1 MSTDDAYRAHRDAAQ
16 AIAEL
21 TQANSELT
29 AKVRRLET
37 KPKGLQKAEIAGLLG
52 LPEKATDRMIVQKIH
67 ALMTK
72 AGQPVGAERLKRA
85 LTVRNAEEKKRTLI
99 PFEGE
104 WREAFGQPEYPS
116 LWFVWGKSANGKT
129 TFALKLCRELARYGR
144 VVYNS
149 LEEGDNLTFVRTM
162 RLAGLADV
170 KSRFTLVPGESMEDF
185 DRRLSRPKS
194 PDIAVIDSL
203 QCTEMGIKAFREF
216 CHRHAGKMIIV
227 VSRADGNKPQGRTAG
242 SVMYDAQ
249 QKIHVD
255 GFRAFSHG
263 RSHGPKGYY
272 DIWKERAEEIHG
284 GNS

>member
-1 MSTDDAYRAHRDAAQ
+1 MSGGEARGLEARANGLRKTDIAA
-16 AIAEL
+16 
-21 TQANSELT
+21 
-29 AKVRRLET
+29 
-37 KPKGLQKAEIAGLLG
+37 LLG
-52 LPEKATDRMIVQKIH
+52 LPEKATDRMIAQKIH
-67 ALMTK
+67 SLMAK
-72 AGQPVGAERLKRA
+72 AGQPTGKERLRRA
-85 LTVRNAEEKKRTLI
+85 LTVRNAEEKKRTLL
-99 PFEGE
+99 PLEGE

-116 LWFVWGKSANGKT
+116 LWFIWGKSANGKT

-170 KSRFTLVPGESMEDF
+170 RNRFVLVPGESMEDF

-216 CHRHAGKMIIV
+216 WKRHEDKMIIV

-263 RSHGPKGYY
+263 RSHGPRGYY
-272 DIWKERAEEIHG
+272 DIWRERAVEIHG
-284 GNS
+284 GDT

>member
-1 MSTDDAYRAHRDAAQ
+1 MSGKDAAQ
-16 AIAEL
+16 VIAEL
-21 TQANSELT
+21 TQVNSELRGRIRSLEAA
-29 AKVRRLET
+29 AKGFGKE
-37 KPKGLQKAEIAGLLG
+37 EIAGLLG
-52 LPEKATDRMIVQKIH
+52 LPGKATDRMIVQKIH

-72 AGQPVGAERLKRA
+72 GGEEEACGRLKRA
-85 LTVRNAEEKKRTLI
+85 LTVRNAEEKKRTLL

-104 WREAFGQPEYPS
+104 WYDAFGRPEYPS
-116 LWFVWGKSANGKT
+116 LWFIWGKSANGKT
-129 TFALKLCRELARYGR
+129 TFTLKLCRELARYGR

-162 RLAGLADV
+162 RLTGLAEV
-170 KSRFTLVPGESMEDF
+170 RKRFVLVPGEDMEAF
-185 DRRLSRPKS
+185 SRRLSRPKS

-203 QCTEMGIKAFREF
+203 QCTDMGIKSFREF
-216 CHRHAGKMIIV
+216 ARRHGDKMIIV

-284 GNS
+284 GNQ